1 VVPFHNVGGNL
12 NLKVTMENI
21 MEVPPK
27 TKNRT
32 TILFSSPTPE

>member
-1 VVPFHNVGGNL
+1 MLRKGNPSTL
-12 NLKVTMENI
+12 LVRMLIGAATMENS

-32 TILFSSPTPE
+32 TI